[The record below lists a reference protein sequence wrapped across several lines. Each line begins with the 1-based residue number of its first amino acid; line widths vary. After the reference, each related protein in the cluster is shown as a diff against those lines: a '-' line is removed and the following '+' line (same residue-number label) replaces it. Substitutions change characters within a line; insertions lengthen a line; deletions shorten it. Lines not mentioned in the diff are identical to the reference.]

1 MGACPL
7 SKSVIIRGIY
17 GNIYVFK
24 STVNQS
30 VDFASARAYQ
40 FNKGE
45 NKFQSERGAQLL
57 IAFKV
62 KALSLS
68 LVGGIQI
75 VDHRGN

>member
-1 MGACPL
+1 MVIFMSLNLPL
-7 SKSVIIRGIY
+7 TKA
-17 GNIYVFK
+17 
-24 STVNQS
+24 STLQVQELTS
-30 VDFASARAYQ
+30 LIL
-40 FNKGE
+40 KEE

>member
-1 MGACPL
+1 MH
-7 SKSVIIRGIY
+7 
-17 GNIYVFK
+17 VFK
-24 STVNQS
+24 CTINRWVH
-30 VDFASARAYQ
+30 FASARARQ
-40 FNKGE
+40 FKKGE